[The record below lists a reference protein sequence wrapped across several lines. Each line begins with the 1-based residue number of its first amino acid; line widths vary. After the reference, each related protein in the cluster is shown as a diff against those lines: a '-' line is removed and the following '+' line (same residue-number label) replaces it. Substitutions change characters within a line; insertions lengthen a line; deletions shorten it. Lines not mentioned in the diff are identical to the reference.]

1 MRVFINPGH
10 DRLLDPGAVSPEGL
24 KECDVVWEV
33 GTILEKLL
41 VNAGVQVMGVC
52 QDDNLAQVCAYANQS
67 EADLFISI
75 HCNSATNRQA
85 NGTETFVWE
94 LHNQASVF
102 AECVQKQICA
112 ALKTLDR
119 GVRVHPDK
127 LYVLKQ
133 TAMPAVLIELAFLSN
148 EWDANQLRYR
158 QEDFA
163 KAIAR
168 AVTDYQLKLEANNE

>member
-1 MRVFINPGH
+1 MKVFINPGH

-33 GTILEKLL
+33 GIILDKLL
-41 VNAGVQVMGVC
+41 VNAGVKVMDVF
-52 QDDNLAQVCAYANQS
+52 QDDDLAQVCAYANQS

-75 HCNSATNRQA
+75 HCNAAASRQA
-85 NGTETFVWE
+85 NGTESFVFME
-94 LHNQASVF
+94 NNQASLF
-102 AECVQKQICA
+102 AESVQKQICG
-112 ALKTLDR
+112 ALKTIDR
-119 GVRVHPDK
+119 GVK
-127 LYVLKQ
+127 TANFYVLRN
-133 TAMPAVLIELAFLSN
+133 TDMPACLIELAFLTN
-148 EWDANQLRYR
+148 EWDASQLRYR